1 MRWPSHGSNPQ
12 YLYEAMGLELPNP
25 YIDFSANINPLG
37 PPPALKEKWH
47 DFFQEINVYP
57 DPFATQLKERIAE
70 SVRTSIDSILIGNGG
85 ADLITLLARMLA
97 GKKVVIVE
105 PTFSEY
111 EQACLTNKCE
121 VVYHQLV
128 EPNFGLNPEELEV
141 SLKNADAL
149 FLCNP
154 NNPTG
159 IQYPASTMISIIEEC
174 EKQKCLVILDEA
186 FFDFLLEYDSL
197 VPYINRFSNLI
208 ILRSLT
214 KMFAIP
220 GIRLGYL
227 IAQPS
232 IVSALFDLQSHWST
246 NTIALLAGEIC
257 LQNEPFIIE
266 TQEYIRCE
274 RERLFAFF
282 KQQGFIVSASQVN
295 FYLLQDPHLKDQ
307 FPLFEFLLH
316 QGIIPR
322 HTFNFPGLEGR
333 WLRFAIKQSEENN
346 RLMEVFAGWR
356 QHHASLSQ
364 AEYEVGRAALLRG
377 KQ

>member
-1 MRWPSHGSNPQ
+1 
-12 YLYEAMGLELPNP
+12 MGLELPQQF
-25 YIDFSANINPLG
+25 IDFSANINPLG
-37 PPPALKEKWH
+37 PPSALKEKWL
-47 DFFQEINVYP
+47 DFFQEITVYP
-57 DPFATQLKERIAE
+57 DPYATQLKNRIAKSE
-70 SVRTSIDSILIGNGG
+70 QTSIDSILIGNGG
-85 ADLITLLARMLA
+85 ADLITLIARMLA
-97 GKKVVIVE
+97 GKKIVIVE

-111 EQACLTNKCE
+111 EAACRANQCE
-121 VVYHQLV
+121 IVYHILR
-128 EPNFGLNPEELEV
+128 EPNFALNLSELHS
-141 SLKNADAL
+141 SLVDADAL

-159 IQYPASTMISIIEEC
+159 IPYPPSTIISIIEEC
-174 EKQKCLVILDEA
+174 ERRGCLVILDEA
-186 FFDFLLEYDSL
+186 FFDFLIEYDSL
-197 VPYINRFSNLI
+197 VPYINKFTNLI

-227 IAQPS
+227 IAHPAL
-232 IVSALFDLQSHWST
+232 VSELSKLQSHWST
-246 NTIALLAGEIC
+246 NTIALLAGELC
-257 LQNEPFIIE
+257 LQNEPFIKE
-266 TQEYIRCE
+266 TQGYIDCE

-282 KQQGFIVSASQVN
+282 KQQEFIVSASQVN

-333 WLRFAIKQSEENN
+333 WLRFAIKHSKENN

-364 AEYEVGRAALLRG
+364 VEYEVGRAALLRR